1 MQKALSAQRKK
12 TDRNDARGIAHM
24 MRVGWF
30 RQVHVK
36 SSESQHL
43 RVLLSNRRL
52 LKRKFID
59 VENEVRGTLKAFGI
73 KIGKV
78 SRGQFEGRAMEL
90 VEAAQPLLQDLVRGM
105 LQVRR
110 ITYRGRT
117 LRAHA
122 QTVPIR
128 HHRLRWP
135 YHTLWGRRGAHCALR
150 GGERLGWSAAR
161 NGPFCAPG
169 APGSPS
175 AAGTSE
181 RSWRSLANWR
191 WRCTGCGL
199 MAPNSAG
206 HERTERT
213 AATRRRLRQQHDDCR
228 RSNASA
234 QE

>member
-36 SSESQHL
+36 SSESQNL
-43 RVLLSNRRL
+43 SVLLSNRRL

-110 ITYRGRT
+110 ITHRGRT

-150 GGERLGWSAAR
+150 GGERLDGPQQEMVRSARLGRRAR
-161 NGPFCAPG
+161 QAPRAQASDRG
-169 APGSPS
+169 GRSQTGRHPPS
-175 AAGTSE
+175 DVA
-181 RSWRSLANWR
+181 
-191 WRCTGCGL
+191 
-199 MAPNSAG
+199 
-206 HERTERT
+206 
-213 AATRRRLRQQHDDCR
+213 
-228 RSNASA
+228 
-234 QE
+234 